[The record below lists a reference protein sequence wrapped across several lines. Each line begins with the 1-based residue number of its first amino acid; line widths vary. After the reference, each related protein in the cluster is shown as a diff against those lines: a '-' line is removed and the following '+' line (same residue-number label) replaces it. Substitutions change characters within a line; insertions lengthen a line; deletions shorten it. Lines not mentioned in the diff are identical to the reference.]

1 MENVSR
7 HYNRLKKSRLF
18 CFETLEWYSL
28 SRKCCIRAV
37 SQKMNYICEPAVHPA
52 LVLCLCVSL
61 AGHCPAVLSICKG
74 QGGTVC
80 FFLRASTIDPQLLCP
95 KACPCPSQ
103 SCPAQLVN
111 DDLSGSMPEPIV
123 RLRQSHSAEPTVY
136 HLQQL
141 LLLQLYY
148 ISDLSQLCIPCCK
161 VQFGDWFTMCAQLKR
176 RLC

>member
-1 MENVSR
+1 M
-7 HYNRLKKSRLF
+7 LAGI
-18 CFETLEWYSL
+18 TLEWYSL
-28 SRKCCIRAV
+28 SRKCCLRAV
-37 SQKMNYICEPAVHPA
+37 SQKMNYICEPAVHPPGP
-52 LVLCLCVSL
+52 VSQCQSCRPL
-61 AGHCPAVLSICKG
+61 PCGFEHLQGAGRDSL
-74 QGGTVC
+74 

-136 HLQQL
+136 HLQRL

-148 ISDLSQLCIPCCK
+148 ISDLSHLCNPCCI
-161 VQFGDWFTMCAQLKR
+161 VLLQQKR
-176 RLC
+176 RNLPIWS